1 MSKKELQ
8 QMIDWIEAR
17 IHFVDKLIAD
27 ARNTCNYGKEMHFCA
42 QREVY
47 NEMLEKLR
55 ASGQ

>member
-17 IHFVDKLIAD
+17 IRFVDKLITD
-27 ARNTCNYGKEMHFCA
+27 ARNTCNYGKEMHFSA

-47 NEMLEKLR
+47 HEMLEKLR